1 MYLSLSI
8 FMEVLN
14 HMDLNELRKQP
25 HLSASSIN
33 DYCDCSLQY
42 KFGRIDKI
50 PQESKS
56 DALIFGSCIH
66 KTLRDFHLERMMGGK
81 FSLQELQQTFEN
93 HWIEAIDVEDNV
105 KYQKGKN
112 FEILLKE
119 GQDLLKAYYEKLSDD
134 KFTVLALEEP
144 FSFTIPG
151 LPLPIIGAFDM
162 IEEDESGTIIIVEFK
177 TAKKAYSSSDID
189 KDQLTIYQMAAESNG
204 FKGRHILLR
213 YDVLIK
219 TKLPQFKQ
227 YYTTR
232 TETDQRRCA
241 KKIVQVWN
249 SIEKGVFFPRQNW
262 KCAGCAYRSACN
274 KWFSK

>member
-1 MYLSLSI
+1 
-8 FMEVLN
+8 
-14 HMDLNELRKQP
+14 MDLNELRKKP

-33 DYCDCSLQY
+33 DYCDCSLQF

-66 KTLRDFHLERMMGGK
+66 KALSDFHQERMIGNK
-81 FSLQELQQTFEN
+81 LSLQELHQTFEN
-93 HWIEAIDVEDNV
+93 HWIEAVEEENNI
-105 KYQKGKN
+105 KYQKGKS

-119 GQDLLKAYYEKLSDD
+119 GQTLLTAYYNNLPDD

-144 FSFTIPG
+144 FSFNIPG

-162 IEEDESGTIIIVEFK
+162 IEQDESGTIIIVEFK
-177 TAKKAYSSSDID
+177 TSKKAYSSSDLA
-189 KDQLTIYQMAAESNG
+189 KDQLTIYQMAAKANG
-204 FKGRHILLR
+204 FKGKDILLR

-219 TKLPQFKQ
+219 TKTPKFEQ

-232 TETDQRRCA
+232 TEINERRCA

-249 SIEKGVFFPRQNW
+249 SIQKEVFIPLESW
-262 KCAGCAYRSACN
+262 KCAGCAYKNACN
-274 KWFSK
+274 EWFSK

>member
-1 MYLSLSI
+1 
-8 FMEVLN
+8 
-14 HMDLNELRKQP
+14 MDLNELRKQP
-25 HLSASSIN
+25 HLSNSSIN

-42 KFGRIDKI
+42 KFGRIDKLKR
-50 PQESKS
+50 EGKS

-66 KTLRDFHLERMMGGK
+66 KALSDFHLERMIGGK
-81 FSLQELQQTFEN
+81 FSLQEFLQTFEN
-93 HWIEAIDVEDNV
+93 HWIEGVEEEDKI

-119 GQDLLKAYYEKLSDD
+119 GQALLTAYYNNLPDD

-144 FSFTIPG
+144 FSFNIPG

-177 TAKKAYSSSDID
+177 TSKKAYSSSDLE
-189 KDQLTIYQMAAESNG
+189 KDQLTIYQMAAKFNG
-204 FKGRHILLR
+204 FKGRDILLR

-219 TKLPQFKQ
+219 TKIQKFEQ

-232 TETDQRRCA
+232 SQIDERRCA
-241 KKIVQVWN
+241 KKIVEVWN
-249 SIEKGVFFPRQNW
+249 SIQKEVFIPKESW
-262 KCAGCAYRSACN
+262 KCGSCAYRSACN
-274 KWFSK
+274 EWYSK